1 MNVAT
6 QVTLPVVYHG
16 VSLDAGYRLDLL
28 VENAVVVELKVVNRL
43 TALHDA
49 QLLSY
54 LKLGGHRVGLLINFH
69 VLRLRDGVRR
79 IANGV

>member
-1 MNVAT
+1 
-6 QVTLPVVYHG
+6 
-16 VSLDAGYRLDLL
+16 
-28 VENAVVVELKVVNRL
+28 LKVVNRL

-49 QLLSY
+49 QLLSC
-54 LKLGGHRVGLLINFH
+54 LELGGHRVGLLINFH